1 VTRLVEDDVRGLM
14 EELDGFDARLRGVA
28 GIGLAE
34 CARRAWDQP
43 ADQPVLE
50 GVRMAAVPISQGE
63 GFIPAFSQCTAAI
76 LRFLGADA
84 FVTELPDV
92 RGLQQAAD
100 AGAELVFVA
109 DDSRF
114 VALNIHSGACADDDP
129 CTARAYVAALEA
141 AAGGLGRRDVG
152 LLGYGLVGRHAAAR
166 LAERGA
172 RVLAV
177 EPDPARGAAA
187 AEEGHR
193 VLALDDALAAVDL
206 LFDATP
212 ADDVVGAGWVTPASI
227 AAVPGMPSALTPE
240 AQLLLGERHI
250 HEPLA
255 LGVAAM
261 AVDALRR

>member
-1 VTRLVEDDVRGLM
+1 MTRLVEDDVRGLM
-14 EELDGFDARLRGVA
+14 TDLAGFDARLRRVA
-28 GIGLAE
+28 GIGLSQA
-34 CARRAWDQP
+34 ASLAWDEAPDRELLQ
-43 ADQPVLE
+43 

-63 GFIPAFSQCTAAI
+63 GFIPYFSQCNVAI

-100 AGAELVFVA
+100 SGAEVVFLA
-109 DDSRF
+109 DDERF
-114 VALNIHSGACADDDP
+114 IALNIRSGACADDDP

-141 AAGGLGRRDVG
+141 GAGGFSGRPLC
-152 LLGYGLVGRHAAAR
+152 LLGYGLVGRYAAAR

-172 RVLAV
+172 EVLVV
-177 EPDPARGAAA
+177 EPDAARGAAA
-187 AEEGHR
+187 AGQGHR
-193 VLALDDALAAVDL
+193 VLALADALAAADL

-212 ADDVVGAGWVTPASI
+212 AADVVDAEWVTPGSI
-227 AAVPGMPSALTPE
+227 AAVPGLPSAFTAA
-240 AQLLLGERHI
+240 AQAALGERHI